1 MFLYEPLIA
10 SKRHSTRRTQAHFSA
25 VRRKRD
31 RSIRFGRRSH
41 LLSV

>member
-31 RSIRFGRRSH
+31 RSIRFGRRIH
-41 LLSV
+41 LL